1 MSQKRMTKRQQRS
14 LRQQGVLDEDNNVN
28 TGKFNLKTVKPL
40 TTNQQKVFNDWDG
53 GSHLLLHGCA
63 GTGKTFIGMYL
74 GLQEVLADN
83 FKKLVIVRS
92 AVPTRDIGFLPG
104 TVEEKLKV
112 YEQPYSSI
120 TKTLFNRGD
129 AYDILKNKFMVEFIP
144 TSFIRGTTLDDCIV
158 LVDEINN
165 LTFHELD
172 TVITRL
178 GNNTRMILCGD
189 INQSDLKWADDQRG
203 LQDFMQIIDKI
214 KSFQSTDFAVED
226 IVRSGLVKEYIIAKE
241 T

>member
-28 TGKFNLKTVKPL
+28 TGKFNLKTIKPL
-40 TTNQQKVFNDWDG
+40 TDNQRQVFEDWEE

-74 GLQEVLADN
+74 ALQEVLSDN

-112 YEQPYSSI
+112 YEQPYASI
-120 TKTLFNRGD
+120 TKDLFQRGD

-144 TSFIRGTTLDDCIV
+144 TSFIRGTTLDNCVV

-178 GNNTRMILCGD
+178 GNKTRMILCGD
-189 INQSDLKWADDQRG
+189 VNQSDLKWADDQQG
-203 LQDFMQIIDKI
+203 LKDFMAIIAKI
-214 KSFQSTDFAVED
+214 KSFQSTDFTVDD

-241 T
+241 S